1 VRTPTPP
8 ILRAI
13 AYYVVFFGGVLVASL
28 NAGFQLVGGTVE
40 DYPTWYKFA
49 ALGVWPVISSAFGL
63 LAASNVDLNKNGKVE
78 DDEDRYEGYKPERA
92 LSEIE
97 VREMNA
103 EEWAREEAKPDEH
116 RNVEP
121 MTEPIMS
128 PFFRD
133 DTDPNQPKL
142 FRPER
147 RGQ

>member
-78 DDEDRYEGYKPERA
+78 DDEDRYEDYVPERA
-92 LSEIE
+92 LVEPPEIE
-97 VREMNA
+97 VREPITNQS
-103 EEWAREEAKPDEH
+103 E
-116 RNVEP
+116 